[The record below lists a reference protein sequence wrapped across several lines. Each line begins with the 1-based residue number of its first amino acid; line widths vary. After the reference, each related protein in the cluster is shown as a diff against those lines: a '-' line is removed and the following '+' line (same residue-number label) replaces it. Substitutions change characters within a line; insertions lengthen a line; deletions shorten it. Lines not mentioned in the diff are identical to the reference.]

1 MKSKRVLKLVTLAVS
16 VLMVAGLFGCS
27 SQANNQLNSKPSI
40 VAGAK
45 KEGGIIRTS
54 ISAEPDN
61 LDPYLSAASDT
72 EAIMG
77 NVFEGLMGY
86 DESGA
91 TIPRLAE
98 KCDISQDGLK
108 YTFTLRKGVKF
119 HNGKEFK
126 VEDVKYSY
134 EKLSGLNGEKPL
146 SSKFTTI
153 KSIETPDENT
163 VAIILKDKDAS
174 FLARCIVAVVPKGY
188 DNQGQKPIGTGP
200 FKFSEYVAGQKVV
213 LEKNNEYYDQKRK
226 ASIDKVEF
234 RIMTDSS
241 AILMALKAGD
251 LDLAGISAKDIPSV
265 QKDFEVMQAPQN
277 MVQLFALNNSVKPFN
292 DLKVRQAINY
302 AIDKNSL
309 INVVGEGCATQ
320 LDSNMSPIMK
330 VFYQDGLDKYKYNV
344 EKSKALLKEAG
355 YENGFSTT
363 VTVPSN
369 YKFHVDTAQMIAD
382 QLSKVGIKL
391 EIKQIEW
398 AQWLDQ
404 VYTKADYN
412 STVIAFTGK
421 LDPND
426 VLGRYESKYPK
437 NFVKFSDTKYDELIK
452 NAMLETDE
460 KKRSD
465 MYKECQKILVDQAA
479 SVFIM
484 DPNLIMAS
492 KKNLKGFKFFPV
504 RFLDM
509 SKMYYTE

>member
-1 MKSKRVLKLVTLAVS
+1 MKSRKMLKLITLAVG
-16 VLMVAGLFGCS
+16 VLMTINLFGCS
-27 SQANNQLNSKPSI
+27 TKANTGNVSKPSSA
-40 VAGAK
+40 AGTK

-72 EAIMG
+72 EAIMD
-77 NVFEGLMGY
+77 NVFEGLMGF
-86 DESGA
+86 DEAGA
-91 TIPRLAE
+91 TVPRLAE
-98 KCDISQDGLK
+98 KCDISGDGLK
-108 YTFTLRKGVKF
+108 YNFTLRKGVKF
-119 HNGKEFK
+119 HNDKEFK
-126 VEDVKYSY
+126 AEDVKYSY
-134 EKLSGLNGEKPL
+134 EKLAGLNGSKPL
-146 SSKFTTI
+146 STKFTGI
-153 KSIETPDENT
+153 KSIETPDDNT
-163 VAIILKDKDAS
+163 VIINLKDKDAS
-174 FLARCIVAVVPKGY
+174 FLSKCIIDVVPKDY
-188 DNQGQKPIGTGP
+188 ENQSQKPVGTGP
-200 FKFSEYVAGQKVV
+200 FKFAEYVAGQKVI
-213 LEKNNEYYDQKRK
+213 LEKNNEYYDSKRK
-226 ASIDKVEF
+226 ASVDKVEF
-234 RIMTDSS
+234 RIMTDPS

-251 LDLAGISAKDIPSV
+251 LDLAGINAKDIPTV
-265 QKDFEVMQAPQN
+265 QKDFDVMQSPQN

-292 DLKVRQAINY
+292 DIKVRQAINY
-302 AIDKNSL
+302 AIDKEAL
-309 INVVGEGCATQ
+309 INVVGEGCATK

-330 VFYQDGLDKYKYNV
+330 VFYQDGLGKYEYNV
-344 EKSKALLKEAG
+344 DKAKALLKEAG

-404 VYTKADYN
+404 VYTKADYD

-426 VLGRYESKYPK
+426 VLVRYESKYSK
-437 NFVKFSDTKYDELIK
+437 NFVKFSDAKYDELIK

-460 KKRSD
+460 KKRAD

-479 SVFIM
+479 SVYIM

-509 SKMYYTE
+509 ASMYYTE